1 MTGRVHVVDD
11 IESLQSL
18 CHPLRVRILEALREP
33 GSAATVARAVGE
45 SRQRVNYHLKGLE
58 RAGLV
63 ETVGERRTGNFIE
76 TLYRSVA
83 ESFVVSPQ
91 VAWSDP
97 RRVEALRHQH
107 SLETLVGVGERLQ
120 RDAASLLDRAAF
132 DAEEIASATVE
143 ADVHFADERDRAA
156 FLAAYLEALREL
168 CERYGAP
175 TGEPYRVVVAAHPAA
190 AAAGDPT
197 KGTSDE

>member
-1 MTGRVHVVDD
+1 MAGRVHVLED
-11 IESLQSL
+11 IESLQTL

-33 GSAATVARAVGE
+33 GSSATVARQVGE
-45 SRQRVNYHLKGLE
+45 SRQRVNYHLKELE

-63 ETVGERRTGNFIE
+63 EPTGERRSGNFIE
-76 TLYRSVA
+76 TLYRAVA

-107 SLETLVGVGERLQ
+107 SLEKLVTVGEQLQ

-132 DAEEIASATVE
+132 DGEEIASAAVE
-143 ADVHFADERDRAA
+143 ADVHFADEKARAA
-156 FLAAYLEALREL
+156 FLEEYFTALRGL

-175 TGEPYRVVVAAHPAA
+175 RGAPYRIVMAAHPAA
-190 AAAGDPT
+190 GIDDT
-197 KGTSDE
+197 NKGS

>member
-1 MTGRVHVVDD
+1 MAGRVHVVAD

-33 GSAATVARAVGE
+33 GSAATVARGVGE

-63 ETVGERRTGNFIE
+63 ESIGERRTGNFME

-97 RRVEALRHQH
+97 RRVEALRRQH
-107 SLETLVGVGERLQ
+107 SLETLVTVGERLQ
-120 RDAASLLDRAAF
+120 RDAVSLLDRAAF
-132 DAEEIASATVE
+132 DAEEIASAAVE

-156 FLAAYLEALREL
+156 FLADYLASLREL
-168 CERYGAP
+168 CDRYGAP
-175 TGEPYRVVVAAHPAA
+175 TGEPYRVVVAVHPAA
-190 AAAGDPT
+190 TAAGDTT